1 MVKAKK
7 YIYIVFEEDSG
18 LFIIGN
24 KARIKGMEI
33 VII

>member
-7 YIYIVFEEDSG
+7 KYIVFEEDSG